1 MRFPHLSR
9 CLIWAAGA
17 ALACSWTGSCLGQVM
32 QAPGTMPDGRRIH
45 VPGVAPPRFP
55 PPSSIA
61 PKPSAATP
69 PGAPATTPQPGMPS
83 AGAAAPNAMS
93 SARPLPP
100 SLLDKPAQAARI
112 SLSGG
117 QLSVDA
123 NNSSLTQIL
132 HDLSS
137 TSGMTVDGLDK
148 DQRVF
153 GVYGP
158 GNPRDILSSLLDGA
172 GYNFLL
178 VGLTDA
184 GTPREVVLSA
194 RSNAPLTPSPSTP
207 SAPEEED
214 EPVVNNY
221 PPEQVT
227 PPPRPPATPGQDSNG
242 QPNQPRTPQEI
253 IQELQ
258 RMRQQQQQQNPQQP
272 APQ

>member
-1 MRFPHLSR
+1 MRFTHLSR
-9 CLIWAAGA
+9 WLAWAAFA
-17 ALACSWTGSCLGQVM
+17 AFASSCLGQVM

-45 VPGVAPPRFP
+45 VPGVAPPRVL

-61 PKPSAATP
+61 PKPSAAVP
-69 PGAPATTPQPGMPS
+69 PGAAAAAPQLGVPP
-83 AGAAAPNAMS
+83 AGAAAPGAMS

-117 QLSVDA
+117 QLSVEA
-123 NNSSLTQIL
+123 NNSSLSRIL
-132 HDLSS
+132 QDLSS

-172 GYNFLL
+172 GYNFLM
-178 VGLTDA
+178 VGSTDA
-184 GTPREVVLSA
+184 GTPREVVLTT
-194 RSNAPLTPSPSTP
+194 RNNAPLTPSPSTP
-207 SAPEEED
+207 SQPEEED

-227 PPPRPPATPGQDSNG
+227 PPPRPPGGPGQDSNG